1 MPKNILSV
9 KYISKNY
16 SIGKNTIEVLR
27 GVSLDL
33 DEGQIAAIVGESGA
47 GKSTLLHILGM
58 LDRPTTG
65 HVMLNGEELSGKS
78 DFELAK
84 YRNKQVGFIFQFHHL
99 MPEFNAIENV
109 IMPGLI
115 ARTPKKVLTERAK
128 YLLDR
133 VGLAKR
139 YNHRPGE
146 LSGGE
151 LQRVAVARALINE
164 PALVLADEPS
174 GNLDHNNSEM
184 LHDLIWDLAGEQKC
198 TFIIVTHDMSIAK
211 KADRVMHLRDG
222 SVKEIDP
229 EKFSELT
236 FLNNV

>member
-1 MPKNILSV
+1 MAKTILSV
-9 KYISKNY
+9 KYITKNY
-16 SIGKNTIEVLR
+16 SLGSTTLEVLR
-27 GVSLDL
+27 GVTLDL
-33 DEGQIAAIVGESGA
+33 EEGQIAAIVGESGA

-65 HVMLNGEELSGKS
+65 HVKLNGEELSGKS
-78 DFELAK
+78 DDELAK
-84 YRNKQVGFIFQFHHL
+84 YRNRQVGFIFQFHHL
-99 MPEFNAIENV
+99 MPEFNAFENV

-115 ARTPKKVLTERAK
+115 AGGKPNDLRERAE

-133 VGLAKR
+133 VGLTKR
-139 YNHRPGE
+139 INHRPGE

-174 GNLDHNNSEM
+174 GNLDHHNSEM
-184 LHDLIWDLAGEQKC
+184 LHDLIWDLANEQKC

-211 KADRVMHLRDG
+211 RADRVMHLRDG
-222 SVKEIDP
+222 SIKEIDH